1 LSKACKG
8 GFSLKVDGFN
18 LTGLIQIAG
27 KNLISKIMFSK
38 NLSLQI
44 NLVGFKN
51 FQNNPKD

>member
-8 GFSLKVDGFN
+8 GFSLKADGFN

-44 NLVGFKN
+44 NLVGFEN